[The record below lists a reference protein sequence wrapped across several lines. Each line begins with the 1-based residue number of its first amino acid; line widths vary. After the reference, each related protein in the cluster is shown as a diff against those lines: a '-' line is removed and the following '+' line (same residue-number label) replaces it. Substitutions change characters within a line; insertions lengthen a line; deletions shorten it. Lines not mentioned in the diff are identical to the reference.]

1 MVDARSIA
9 HGDVWRQ
16 KVAWRLQIAFPAAL
30 LLCMLLICPE
40 SPRWL
45 IKKNEYAK
53 AFEVFRTLRETP
65 LQAAR
70 DLYYIYAQ
78 PVVRARSL
86 ARITAIEQQE
96 HLCFDISNFRLN
108 YRPIDRRTSLTK
120 AVVDTA
126 CFPPETSSSP

>member
-1 MVDARSIA
+1 MEFHAVTDDDP
-9 HGDVWRQ
+9 G
-16 KVAWRLQIAFPAAL
+16 
-30 LLCMLLICPE
+30 
-40 SPRWL
+40 
-45 IKKNEYAK
+45 
-53 AFEVFRTLRETP
+53 
-65 LQAAR
+65 

-120 AVVDTA
+120 AVVDVW
-126 CFPPETSSSP
+126 SDSNKRSNLKN